1 VAKKSRGEESDTTV
15 STARDASR
23 TVEVKAVVTFA
34 LFESVG
40 FKVVAVTGVAT
51 LRDIVFSF
59 GIVRGLLRMGSEAW
73 LR

>member
-1 VAKKSRGEESDTTV
+1 
-15 STARDASR
+15 
-23 TVEVKAVVTFA
+23 VEVKAVVTFA